1 MNRIPKG
8 CKNIG
13 AELAEAMER
22 CRASFLSI
30 FASYGYRPFWP
41 SGLQLLETALDK
53 LSPYLK
59 RRIIPLS
66 SPHGEP
72 CCLRTDI
79 TLGVV
84 AYCAAHHPPHERPLR
99 ISYADRLFRIPSSPN
114 YDIEG
119 YQLGAEL
126 IGWEGRGA
134 DVEIISLLL
143 EFLEKLGLRGYRLVL
158 GDANVIATALEG
170 VPTPVSEELLSCLQ
184 GGNYSTYYAT
194 LKKEAIDGDR
204 RKLLQALPN
213 LKGAKNVIDEASVL
227 FGSFEPLASLK
238 SIADSLEE
246 LGYGSISF
254 FDLGLVRELGYYS
267 GPVFDVFL
275 EGVGVPIGGGGRYD
289 RLLAQYGVLG
299 QAVGFALNLER
310 LASALSR
317 SDFDAVPKLLLWCG
331 PSSPSDAVALA
342 RHLVSL
348 DIGVEMSWH
357 SDASIALDLA
367 RQRGLSWWC
376 DASTRIVKS
385 TKDQAALSLDEWLL
399 EVRQ

>member
-1 MNRIPKG
+1 
-8 CKNIG
+8 
-13 AELAEAMER
+13 
-22 CRASFLSI
+22 
-30 FASYGYRPFWP
+30 
-41 SGLQLLETALDK
+41 
-53 LSPYLK
+53 
-59 RRIIPLS
+59 
-66 SPHGEP
+66 
-72 CCLRTDI
+72 
-79 TLGVV
+79 
-84 AYCAAHHPPHERPLR
+84 
-99 ISYADRLFRIPSSPN
+99 
-114 YDIEG
+114 
-119 YQLGAEL
+119 
-126 IGWEGRGA
+126 
-134 DVEIISLLL
+134 
-143 EFLEKLGLRGYRLVL
+143 
-158 GDANVIATALEG
+158 
-170 VPTPVSEELLSCLQ
+170 
-184 GGNYSTYYAT
+184 
-194 LKKEAIDGDR
+194 
-204 RKLLQALPN
+204 
-213 LKGAKNVIDEASVL
+213 IDEASVL

-357 SDASIALDLA
+357 SDASVALDLA